1 MHPHTPNP
9 MMLTDHARELTAD
22 PILVHDYLLVMRG
35 AERTFAT
42 LCDLWPSSTVGTLL
56 YDDSV
61 FSQRLGDH
69 PVRTS
74 LLQRLRLSQAT
85 FKAAMPLMPAAL
97 RTLDVSGHRLVVSS
111 SSAFAHGVDVDPG
124 ATHVCYCHTPFR
136 YAWYERE
143 SALAQA
149 PAPARPVIAARLAAI
164 RRWDFAKAQRP
175 THYVA
180 NGLICQER
188 IARYWRREAPIVHPP
203 VELARFAPGQPED
216 FVLLVGELVRHKQ
229 WELAL
234 RAARRAGVPVKVVG
248 GGSDE
253 ARLRA
258 LYGDHAEFLGRV
270 SDTELAALYA
280 RARALVVPNTEE
292 FGITAVEAQAA
303 GRPVIAARAGGVLE
317 TVTEG
322 VTGAFFEPGEADS
335 LTGILSDPALDRL
348 RPQDAVANARRFSV
362 QAFQQAMLDQ
372 IHQAL
377 AHDL

>member
-1 MHPHTPNP
+1 MTP
-9 MMLTDHARELTAD
+9 TERASELTED

-42 LCDLWPSSTVGTLL
+42 LCDIWPGATLATLL
-56 YDDSV
+56 YDGSV
-61 FSQRLGDH
+61 FSRRLAGH

-85 FKAAMPLMPAAL
+85 FKAAMPLMPAATNRL
-97 RTLDVSGHRLVVSS
+97 NVSGHSLVVSS
-111 SSAFAHGVDVDPG
+111 SSAFAHGIDVDPG

-143 SALAQA
+143 TAVAQA
-149 PAPARPVIAARLAAI
+149 PGPTRPLIAASLAAI
-164 RRWDFAKAQRP
+164 RRWDYAKAQRA
-175 THYVA
+175 THYIA
-180 NGLICQER
+180 NGRICQER
-188 IARYWRREAPIVHPP
+188 ILRYWGREAPIVYPP
-203 VELARFAPGQPED
+203 VEITRFAPGRPED
-216 FVLLVGELVRHKQ
+216 YVLLVGELVRHKQ

-248 GGSDE
+248 GGVDE
-253 ARLRA
+253 GRLRA

-270 SDTELAALYA
+270 GDTELSALYA

-303 GRPVIAARAGGVLE
+303 GRPVIAARAGGALE
-317 TVTEG
+317 TVTEA
-322 VTGAFFEPGEADS
+322 VTGFFFEPGDADS
-335 LTGILSDPALDRL
+335 LTAILSDPALDRL
-348 RPQDAVANARRFSV
+348 RPQDAVANAGRFSV

-372 IHQAL
+372 IQLAL
-377 AHDL
+377 THDA

>member
-1 MHPHTPNP
+1 MT
-9 MMLTDHARELTAD
+9 LTDRARELAGD

-42 LCDLWPSSTVGTLL
+42 LCDLWPGAMVGTLI
-56 YDDSV
+56 YDGSV
-61 FSQRLGDH
+61 FSQRLAGH

-74 LLQRLRLSQAT
+74 PLQRLGLSQAT
-85 FKAAMPLMPAAL
+85 FKAAMPLMPAAT
-97 RTLDVSGHRLVVSS
+97 RMLDVSGRRLVVSS

-124 ATHVCYCHTPFR
+124 DTHVCYCHTPFR

-143 SALAQA
+143 TALAQA
-149 PAPARPVIAARLAAI
+149 PAAARPLIAASLATV

-175 THYVA
+175 THYIA
-180 NGLICQER
+180 NGRICQEQ
-188 IARYWRREAPIVHPP
+188 IARYWGREAPIVHPP
-203 VELARFAPGQPED
+203 VELTRFTPGHPED

-234 RAARRAGVPVKVVG
+234 QAARRAGVPVKVVG

-270 SDTELAALYA
+270 SDTELSALYA
-280 RARALVVPNTEE
+280 RARALVVPNAEE

-303 GRPVIAARAGGVLE
+303 GRPVIAARAGGALE

-322 VTGAFFEPGEADS
+322 VTGAFFEPGDADS
-335 LTGILSDPALDRL
+335 LTAILSDPALDRL
-348 RPQDAVANARRFSV
+348 RPQDAVANAGRFSV

-372 IHQAL
+372 IDQAL
-377 AHDL
+377 TADVGHI

>member
-1 MHPHTPNP
+1 
-9 MMLTDHARELTAD
+9 
-22 PILVHDYLLVMRG
+22 
-35 AERTFAT
+35 
-42 LCDLWPSSTVGTLL
+42 
-56 YDDSV
+56 
-61 FSQRLGDH
+61 
-69 PVRTS
+69 
-74 LLQRLRLSQAT
+74 
-85 FKAAMPLMPAAL
+85 
-97 RTLDVSGHRLVVSS
+97 VSGHGLVVSS

-143 SALAQA
+143 AAVAQA
-149 PAPARPVIAARLAAI
+149 PAPARPLIAATLTAI

-180 NGLICQER
+180 NSRVCQER
-188 IARYWRREAPIVHPP
+188 IRRFWGREAPIVHPP

-234 RAARRAGVPVKVVG
+234 RAASRAGVPVKVVG
-248 GGSDE
+248 GGSDA

-280 RARALVVPNTEE
+280 RARALVVPNAEE
-292 FGITAVEAQAA
+292 FGVAAVEAQAA
-303 GRPVIAARAGGVLE
+303 GRPVIAARAGGALE

-322 VTGAFFEPGEADS
+322 VTGAFFEPGDADS
-335 LTGILSDPALDRL
+335 LTAILSDPALDRL
-348 RPQDAVANARRFSV
+348 RPQDAVANAGRFSA
-362 QAFQQAMLDQ
+362 QAFQEAMLDQ

-377 AHDL
+377 RHSV

>member
-1 MHPHTPNP
+1 MSDDASHE
-9 MMLTDHARELTAD
+9 LTDRARELAAD

-35 AERTFAT
+35 AERSFAT
-42 LCDLWPSSTVGTLL
+42 LCDLWPDATVAALL
-56 YDDSV
+56 YDGSV
-61 FSQRLGDH
+61 FSQRLAGH

-74 LLQRLRLSQAT
+74 PLQRLRLNQTT
-85 FKAAMPLMPAAL
+85 FKAAMPLMPAAI
-97 RTLDVSGHRLVVSS
+97 RRLDVSGHRLVISS
-111 SSAFAHGVDVDPG
+111 SSAFAHGVDVEPG

-143 SALAQA
+143 TAVAQA
-149 PAPARPVIAARLAAI
+149 PAPARPLIAASLAAI

-175 THYVA
+175 THYIA
-180 NGLICQER
+180 NGRICQER
-188 IARYWRREAPIVHPP
+188 IARYWGREAPIVHPP
-203 VELARFAPGQPED
+203 VELARFTPGQPED

-229 WELAL
+229 SELAL

-270 SDTELAALYA
+270 SDAELAALYA
-280 RARALVVPNTEE
+280 RARALVIPNTEE
-292 FGITAVEAQAA
+292 FGVSAVEAQAA

-317 TVTEG
+317 TVREG
-322 VTGAFFEPGEADS
+322 VTGAFFEPGDADA
-335 LTGILSDPALDRL
+335 LTAILSDPGLDRL

-372 IHQAL
+372 IRDVL
-377 AHDL
+377 RG

>member
-1 MHPHTPNP
+1 MSNDASHE
-9 MMLTDHARELTAD
+9 LTDRARELAAD
-22 PILVHDYLLVMRG
+22 PLLVHDYLLVMRG
-35 AERTFAT
+35 AERSFAT
-42 LCDLWPSSTVGTLL
+42 LCDLWPGATIGTLL

-61 FSQRLGDH
+61 FSQRLARH

-74 LLQRLRLSQAT
+74 PLQRLRLNQTT
-85 FKAAMPLMPAAL
+85 FKAALPLMPAAM
-97 RTLDVSGHRLVVSS
+97 RTLDVSGHSLVLSS
-111 SSAFAHGVDVDPG
+111 SSAFAHGVDFDPAA

-143 SALAQA
+143 TAVAQA
-149 PAPARPVIAARLAAI
+149 PAPARPLIAASLAAI
-164 RRWDFAKAQRP
+164 RRWDYAKAQRP

-180 NGLICQER
+180 NGRICQER
-188 IARYWRREAPIVHPP
+188 IARYWGREAPIVHPP

-234 RAARRAGVPVKVVG
+234 RAARRAAVPVKVVG

-258 LYGDHAEFLGRV
+258 LYGGHAEFLGRV

-303 GRPVIAARAGGVLE
+303 GRPVIAARAGGALE
-317 TVTEG
+317 TVSED
-322 VTGAFFEPGEADS
+322 VTGAFFDPGDEDALS
-335 LTGILSDPALDRL
+335 AILSDPAVDRL

-372 IHQAL
+372 IQQAL
-377 AHDL
+377 TATA

>member
-1 MHPHTPNP
+1 MT
-9 MMLTDHARELTAD
+9 LVAGTRELATD

-35 AERTFAT
+35 GERTFAT
-42 LCDLWPSSTVGTLL
+42 LCDLWPGARVGALL
-56 YDDSV
+56 YDAAV
-61 FSQRLGDH
+61 FSERLSGH
-69 PVRTS
+69 PIRTS
-74 LLQRLRLSQAT
+74 LLQRLRLNQTT
-85 FKAAMPLMPAAL
+85 FKAAMPLMPAAM

-143 SALAQA
+143 AAVAQA
-149 PAPARPVIAARLAAI
+149 PAAVRPLIAASLAAI
-164 RRWDFAKAQRP
+164 RRWDYAKAQRP

-180 NGLICQER
+180 NGRICQER
-188 IARYWRREAPIVHPP
+188 IARYWGREAPIVHPP
-203 VELARFAPGQPED
+203 VELDRFAPGVPED

-234 RAARRAGVPVKVVG
+234 GAAGRAGVPVKVVG

-258 LYGDHAEFLGRV
+258 LHGERAEFLGRV
-270 SDTELAALYA
+270 SDAELAALYA
-280 RARALVVPNTEE
+280 RARALVVPNAEE

-317 TVTEG
+317 TVIEG
-322 VTGAFFEPGEADS
+322 VTGAFFEPGDADS
-335 LTGILSDPALDRL
+335 LTAILSDPALDGF
-348 RPQDAVANARRFSV
+348 RPEDAVANAGRFSV
-362 QAFQQAMLDQ
+362 EAFQQGMLEQ
-372 IHQAL
+372 IERAL
-377 AHDL
+377 AAEVAES

>member
-1 MHPHTPNP
+1 ME
-9 MMLTDHARELTAD
+9 LTDRAHKLAAD
-22 PILVHDYLLVMRG
+22 PMLVHDYLLVMRG
-35 AERTFAT
+35 AERSFAA
-42 LCDLWPSSTVGTLL
+42 LCDLWPRATVGTLL
-56 YDDSV
+56 YDGAV
-61 FSQRLGDH
+61 FSRRLAGH

-74 LLQRLRLSQAT
+74 LLRRLRLNQRT
-85 FKAAMPLMPAAL
+85 FKAALPLMPAAT
-97 RTLDVSGHRLVVSS
+97 RTLDVSGHGLVVSS
-111 SSAFAHGVDVDPG
+111 SSAFAHGVDADAD

-143 SALAQA
+143 VAVAQV
-149 PAPARPVIAARLAAI
+149 PAPARPLLAASLTAI
-164 RRWDFAKAQRP
+164 RRWDYAKAQRP

-180 NGLICQER
+180 NGRIGQER
-188 IARYWRREAPIVHPP
+188 IWRYWGREAPIVYPP
-203 VELARFAPGQPED
+203 VELERFIPGQPED
-216 FVLLVGELVRHKQ
+216 YVLLVGELVRHKQ

-234 RAARRAGVPVKVVG
+234 RAASHARVPVKVVG

-270 SDTELAALYA
+270 SDAELPSLYA

-303 GRPVIAARAGGVLE
+303 GRPVIAARAGGALE

-322 VTGAFFEPGEADS
+322 VTGVFFEPGDADS
-335 LTGILSDPALDRL
+335 LAAILSDPALDRL

-362 QAFQQAMLDQ
+362 QAFQSAMLDQ

-377 AHDL
+377 AAES

>member
-1 MHPHTPNP
+1 
-9 MMLTDHARELTAD
+9 
-22 PILVHDYLLVMRG
+22 
-35 AERTFAT
+35 
-42 LCDLWPSSTVGTLL
+42 
-56 YDDSV
+56 
-61 FSQRLGDH
+61 
-69 PVRTS
+69 VRTS
-74 LLQRLRLSQAT
+74 PLQRLRLNQTT
-85 FKAAMPLMPAAL
+85 FKAALPLMPAAP
-97 RTLDVSGHRLVVSS
+97 RRLDVSGHGLVISS

-124 ATHVCYCHTPFR
+124 AAHVCYCHTPFR

-143 SALAQA
+143 AAVAQA
-149 PAPARPVIAARLAAI
+149 PAPARPLIAATLTAI

-180 NGLICQER
+180 NSRVCQER
-188 IARYWRREAPIVHPP
+188 IRRFWGREAPIVHPP

-248 GGSDE
+248 GGSDA

-258 LYGDHAEFLGRV
+258 LYRDHAEFLGRV

-280 RARALVVPNTEE
+280 RARALVVPNAEE
-292 FGITAVEAQAA
+292 FGVAAVEAQAA
-303 GRPVIAARAGGVLE
+303 GRPVVAARAGGALE

-322 VTGAFFEPGEADS
+322 VTGAFFEPGDADS
-335 LTGILSDPALDRL
+335 LTAILSDPAMDRL
-348 RPQDAVANARRFSV
+348 RPQDAVANAGRFSA
-362 QAFQQAMLDQ
+362 QAFQEAMLDQ

-377 AHDL
+377 RHSV